1 MEKERTKAKT
11 QVKLKGLMGQLVLLF
26 SVQILVIVLIC
37 NTMSSM
43 GYSDIAYSEVK
54 EWLHSTNF
62 SVYELFSHMS
72 EGEYSYNNE
81 VLKKGSL
88 ELTSDVLDEI
98 KTETGVDVTIF
109 WGDVRA
115 VTTIV
120 KEDGSRAV
128 GTTADPTIYAKV
140 MKGESVF
147 LESVEIQGKDYA
159 VYYSP
164 LKQTGS
170 DEIVGMFF
178 AGREKS
184 AITSMINAQ
193 TFKTDSYA
201 FLFMIIMIVLD
212 FFILRSLVCRIKRAE
227 ANLALMAEGN
237 LVFEIEPSDLA
248 KKNEVGD
255 ICRSLEKLREIMH
268 GMIRKIDDSASSLKE
283 TSGVFGEKFDGIVS
297 NINEIDKA
305 MEEIAKGTAEQAGE
319 AETVSDKM
327 SDLEGVINV
336 EKAAV
341 EQLNLSLASI
351 GEHSDSASE
360 NVEQLTEI
368 NAKTNE
374 AIAFVN
380 EQTMVTNSSAED
392 IQKAIELI
400 TDITEQT
407 NLLSLNAS
415 IEAARAGENGRGF
428 AVVADQIRNLAE
440 ESSKSAQKISEIV
453 QVLMNNS
460 EASVEQMKTVVTSI
474 EEQTKRLDETREAF
488 SSLYKDVAIL
498 KGVSEDI
505 STQTESLDKLRA
517 VVADAVAN
525 LAGVTEESAASVEE
539 TSASMQTLNGNVM
552 QCTDDTTKL
561 VSLSKGL
568 AEQVDQFEI

>member
-62 SVYELFSHMS
+62 SIYELFSHMS

-115 VTTIV
+115 ATTIV

-128 GTTADPTIYAKV
+128 GTTADPTIYTKV

>member
-1 MEKERTKAKT
+1 MRKEKTKLKT
-11 QVKLKGLMGQLVLLF
+11 KIKLKGLMGQLVLLF
-26 SVQILVIVLIC
+26 SVQIFIIVLIC
-37 NTMSSM
+37 NTMSAI
-43 GYSDIAYSEVK
+43 GYGDIAYSEVK

-62 SVYELFSHMS
+62 SVYELFDHMS
-72 EGEYSYNNE
+72 QGEYSYNNE
-81 VLKKGSL
+81 VLKKGSM
-88 ELTSDVLDEI
+88 ELTSEVLDEI
-98 KTETGVDVTIF
+98 KAETGVDVTIF

-115 VTTIV
+115 ITTIV

-128 GTTADPTIYAKV
+128 GTTADPAIYEKV

-147 LESVEIQGKDYA
+147 LEDVEILGRDYA

-164 LKQTGS
+164 MRQIGS

-184 AITSMINAQ
+184 AITDMINAQ

-201 FLFMIIMIVLD
+201 FLFMIIMIIID
-212 FFILRSLVCRIKRAE
+212 FFILRGLIRRIKRAE

-248 KKNEVGD
+248 KKNEIGD

-268 GMIRKIDDSASSLKE
+268 EMIEKIDDSASSLKQ
-283 TSGVFGEKFDGIVS
+283 TSGEFGEKFDGIVS

-319 AETVSDKM
+319 AEIVSDKM

-341 EQLNLSLASI
+341 EQLNVSLASI
-351 GEHSDSASE
+351 AEHSDSASE

-415 IEAARAGENGRGF
+415 IEAARAGENGKGF

-453 QVLMNNS
+453 QVLLSNS
-460 EASVEQMKTVVTSI
+460 EASVEQMKTVVSSI
-474 EEQTKRLDETREAF
+474 GEQTKRLDETRTAF
-488 SSLYKDVAIL
+488 GDLYKDVAVL
-498 KGVSEDI
+498 KGVSENI
-505 STQTESLDKLRA
+505 STQTEALDKLRA

-525 LAGVTEESAASVEE
+525 LAGVTEESAASVQE

-561 VSLSKGL
+561 VSLSKDL

>member
-1 MEKERTKAKT
+1 MRKEKTKLKT
-11 QVKLKGLMGQLVLLF
+11 KIKLKGLMGQLVLLF
-26 SVQILVIVLIC
+26 SVQIFIIVLIC
-37 NTMSSM
+37 NTMSAI
-43 GYSDIAYSEVK
+43 GYGDIAYSEVK

-62 SVYELFSHMS
+62 SVYELFDHMS
-72 EGEYSYNNE
+72 QGEYSYNNE
-81 VLKKGSL
+81 VLKKGSM
-88 ELTSDVLDEI
+88 ELTSEVLDEI
-98 KTETGVDVTIF
+98 KAETGVDVTIF

-115 VTTIV
+115 ITTIV

-128 GTTADPTIYAKV
+128 GTTADPAIYEKV

-147 LESVEIQGKDYA
+147 LEDVEILGRDYA

-164 LKQTGS
+164 MRQIGS

-184 AITSMINAQ
+184 AITDMINAQ

-201 FLFMIIMIVLD
+201 FLFMIIMIIID
-212 FFILRSLVCRIKRAE
+212 FFILRGLIRRIKRAE

-248 KKNEVGD
+248 KKNEIGD

-268 GMIRKIDDSASSLKE
+268 EMIEKIDDSASSLKQ
-283 TSGVFGEKFDGIVS
+283 TSGEFGEKFDGIVS

-319 AETVSDKM
+319 AEIVSDKM

-341 EQLNLSLASI
+341 EQLNVSLASI
-351 GEHSDSASE
+351 AEHSDSASE

-415 IEAARAGENGRGF
+415 IEAARAGENGKGF

-453 QVLMNNS
+453 QVLLSNS
-460 EASVEQMKTVVTSI
+460 EASVEQMKTVVSSI
-474 EEQTKRLDETREAF
+474 GEQTKRLDETRTAF
-488 SSLYKDVAIL
+488 GDLYKDVAVL
-498 KGVSEDI
+498 KGVSENI
-505 STQTESLDKLRA
+505 STQTEALDKLRA

-525 LAGVTEESAASVEE
+525 LAGVTEESAASVQE

-561 VSLSKGL
+561 VSVSKDL